1 MTPQRVAVIVAVLAA
16 TGVSIVYFAKAL
28 SRLDSLAT
36 ANSQLSFA
44 DRDIAGGNSI
54 IIDQQAAYEAR
65 SLIPVTSTYRV
76 VTGSLLKNATPLT
89 VGFVVNWFAYFL
101 MPRRPAD
108 DARWIVCYGCDTTKM
123 QGRYIIFWRDDNGIA
138 IGRRD

>member
-1 MTPQRVAVIVAVLAA
+1 MTVQRVAVIVAVLAA

-76 VTGSLLKNATPLT
+76 ATGSLLKNATPLT
-89 VGFVVNWFAYFL
+89 TGFVANWFTYFL

-108 DARWIVCYGCDTTKM
+108 DARWIVCYGCDTTKI
-123 QGRYIIFWRDDNGIA
+123 QGRYIIFWHDDNGIA